1 MALIN
6 CPHCGQPISDSAAQ
20 CPHCQKQ
27 IVTASQRNRTRNYSL
42 VAMWLCIV
50 GTLLNTICWCSR
62 FILNTQGST
71 DIVILGIF
79 GIITMI
85 SGICLALC
93 WYFWLVREKKERYPA
108 LNTSIVICIIL
119 ICIRIL
125 RLIIPF
131 INNYSATTLI
141 ISVLSFAFGIT
152 LFFLKFNGN
161 IKKLTIII
169 GVLYIIIY
177 LANILVTT
185 ASVMHIEQHITNTL
199 PFIIFDEVIWVSAL
213 IVTIILFYNTCKQ
226 AKLE

>member
-1 MALIN
+1 M
-6 CPHCGQPISDSAAQ
+6 S
-20 CPHCQKQ
+20 
-27 IVTASQRNRTRNYSL
+27 
-42 VAMWLCIV
+42 
-50 GTLLNTICWCSR
+50 
-62 FILNTQGST
+62 
-71 DIVILGIF
+71 
-79 GIITMI
+79 
-85 SGICLALC
+85 LC
-93 WYFWLVREKKERYPA
+93 WYFWLVRGKKERYPA

-119 ICIRIL
+119 ICIRII

-177 LANILVTT
+177 LENILVTT

-213 IVTIILFYNTCKQ
+213 IVTIILFYNTSKQ

>member
-1 MALIN
+1 MALIK
-6 CPHCGQPISDSAAQ
+6 CPHCGQTVSDSASQ
-20 CPHCQKQ
+20 CPHCQYQ
-27 IVTASQRNRTRNYSL
+27 LVTSSQRKHIQKNSL
-42 VAMWLCIV
+42 IALWLCIV
-50 GTLLNTICWCSR
+50 GTVLNTFCWCR
-62 FILNTQGST
+62 IFLVNTQEIST
-71 DIVILGIF
+71 GNVIAGILV
-79 GIITMI
+79 II
-85 SGICLALC
+85 SGICLSLC
-93 WYFWLVREKKERYPA
+93 WYFWLVRGKKERYPA

-119 ICIRIL
+119 ICIRII

-177 LANILVTT
+177 LENILVTT

-213 IVTIILFYNTCKQ
+213 IVTIILFYNTSKQ